1 MEGRTVKQHYIPR
14 FFLERFADENG
25 IIYVYDME
33 HDSEY
38 EPNYENIGFVNNL
51 YETKWSDANPKLGDY
66 VLRNDIENVLAG
78 YDAEFSAFLRD
89 LDKRI
94 IPDQNPNALI
104 CNKKDKMVLKRFIA
118 NLLFRNPETMEMLNS
133 EESLQRLMS
142 NEEVKI
148 ICEAMDLM
156 GLSGGKSVVEAA
168 SKKATVTE
176 EFEGGL
182 AGKYIKLIDKVPFMF
197 LYSISNSFIFSDMPV
212 STGIDS
218 NALGENKT
226 FVFLPL
232 SSQYAVLF
240 GDYENTEKNKIAY
253 IDEKNTDI
261 MVDGYI
267 KKNYSGLKK
276 LYFNNAEQRSLIVSK
291 IKEAYY
297 AEI

>member
-25 IIYVYDME
+25 VIYVYDVE

-38 EPNYENIGFVNNL
+38 ESNYESVGFINNL
-51 YETKWSDANPKLGDY
+51 YETKWSDAKPELGDY
-66 VLRNDIENVLAG
+66 VLRNDIEKTLAG

-118 NLLFRNPETMEMLNS
+118 NLLFRNPETMERLNS
-133 EESLQRLMS
+133 EEALQRLMS

-156 GLSGGKSVVEAA
+156 GLSGGKSVVEVA

-197 LYSISNSFIFSDMPV
+197 LYSRSNSFILSDMPV

-240 GDYENTEKNKIAY
+240 GDYENIEKNKIAY
-253 IDEKNTDI
+253 IDDKNTDI

-276 LYFNNAEQRSLIVSK
+276 LYFNNAEQRSLVVSK

>member
-25 IIYVYDME
+25 VIYVYDVE

-38 EPNYENIGFVNNL
+38 ESNYENVGFVNNL
-51 YETKWSDANPKLGDY
+51 YETKLSNANPKLGDY
-66 VLRNDIENVLAG
+66 VLRNDIEIVLAG

-94 IPDQNPNALI
+94 ISDQNPNALI

-133 EESLQRLMS
+133 EESLPRVMS

-156 GLSGGKSVVEAA
+156 GLSGGKSVFEAA
-168 SKKATVTE
+168 SKKSTVTE

-182 AGKYIKLIDKVPFMF
+182 DGKYIKLIDKVPFMF
-197 LYSISNSFIFSDMPV
+197 LYSRSNSFILSDMPV
-212 STGIDS
+212 STGIDP
-218 NALGENKT
+218 NVLGENKT

-240 GDYENTEKNKIAY
+240 GDYENTVKNKIAY
-253 IDEKNTDI
+253 IDDKYTDI

-276 LYFNNAEQRSLIVSK
+276 LYFNNAEQRSLVVSK